1 MIRICHKE
9 ASETGADSSG
19 VHKQAS
25 ERLNL
30 NNTVQAKRSAV
41 TDKRRSISVSE
52 RRDLAYVPIADNHII
67 EREWPLMSVNRHK
80 CQTNATNYLF

>member
-1 MIRICHKE
+1 MRKE
-9 ASETGADSSG
+9 ASETGANHSG
-19 VHKQAS
+19 VFKQAS

-41 TDKRRSISVSE
+41 TDNQPIACVSE